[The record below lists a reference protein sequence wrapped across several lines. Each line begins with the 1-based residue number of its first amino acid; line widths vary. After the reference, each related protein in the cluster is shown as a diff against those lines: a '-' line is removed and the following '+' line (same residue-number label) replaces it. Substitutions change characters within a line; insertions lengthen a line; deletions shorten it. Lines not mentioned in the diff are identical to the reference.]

1 MTADP
6 NSHATANVILRS
18 TLRWSLIIE
27 GILAVVAAVI
37 GFAVAGANGVWSA
50 LVGVLMAAVFLGLT
64 AVTMLIGQR
73 VGGGELLSTG
83 YFAIVLGGWFV
94 KVVVFFIVLL
104 TLRGQP
110 WIAPYVFFFCAVAG
124 VLVSLVVDIVVFAR
138 ARVPYVGE
146 VALPTSN
153 PEADAEPNSSDDHPG
168 S

>member
-6 NSHATANVILRS
+6 DANPNVNVILRS

-27 GILAVVAAVI
+27 GILAVVAALI

-73 VGGGELLSTG
+73 VGGGELLSTA

-94 KVVVFFIVLL
+94 KVVIFFIVLL

-146 VALPTSN
+146 VALPTSD
-153 PEADAEPNSSDDHPG
+153 PEDEDGRNSSDDRPG